1 MSTAPRS
8 KATLTNQLIS
18 VNDEAS
24 EKLLATLSKD
34 EDTTG
39 TAWDVEVATI
49 DLTSEQAD
57 VASQWATVARNILT
71 PDYLETLIEP
81 LRNQSS
87 LLELV
92 TAQLLQHLLKVYGH
106 KIEVV
111 VQEQGIDAIDVNLP
125 HIKVITNRKQG
136 TKRLELV
143 FDQERITEYLKNSL
157 SEFFTHAGIWKEFA
171 KAVGAN
177 LIVWVATDLEQA
189 EKVDSASTEDN
200 LVQLVCQRLH
210 QLDLSLIV
218 ERSEVLAQLH
228 CLDIAKKIIDG
239 FNLSSCTLQ
248 DMEKLLGLKQRPPM
262 RTETSLDFDPI
273 AVLPTSIPIASS
285 IRAQLRPD
293 LWQQGNNQI
302 AVFHYRSKS
311 NPSNYIEHYITN
323 PGDIEM
329 LPWEAAE
336 QIINKFGFDTVKL
349 QLIFAA
355 RTMEEN
361 EPWNSAFTLKATD
374 IVQLL
379 GWDRNHN
386 TSLSE
391 KRNAVASTAYA
402 LSCLLV
408 RSVWIE
414 GRGRRKVDA
423 STPIGRMWDVLIDLH
438 GQFDWVTGKIEKPD
452 EVYITVSPGLWTKH
466 FLNRA
471 GSRAKEALHQFGYLA
486 RDILKIDPY
495 HNEMALRLAIQ
506 LTLDA
511 RIRVRNQNPYDY
523 RVGGLLE
530 EVLAKAEID
539 RALQDKHKA
548 RDLKNRWNNALK
560 LLMSLG
566 WQIEFDPATYPGW
579 LRPSSTEP
587 KPEDWRK
594 IRVIDRLM
602 QAKLTIMPPHPIP
615 TLLAKIKEPK
625 RVKPEPEATLMLE
638 LTGEQVK
645 HARETKG
652 WSRKELGG
660 FLNLSADY
668 IGKIERGDRII
679 TPELEPKLRRLLNL
693 A

>member
-1 MSTAPRS
+1 MPQQSPQPEIPLQPVTRMSQGESDLPNS
-8 KATLTNQLIS
+8 ATSS
-18 VNDEAS
+18 VEVAY
-24 EKLLATLSKD
+24 
-34 EDTTG
+34 TT
-39 TAWDVEVATI
+39 WDVEVATI
-49 DLTSEQAD
+49 DLTTEQSGTS
-57 VASQWATVARNILT
+57 SQWATVARSILT
-71 PDYLETLIEP
+71 PDYLATLIDI
-81 LRNQSS
+81 LRSQSS
-87 LLELV
+87 LPELV
-92 TAQLLQHLLKVYGH
+92 TAQLLQHLLKIYRH
-106 KIEVV
+106 KVEVM
-111 VQEQGIDAIDVNLP
+111 VQEEGIDAIDTSLP
-125 HIKVITNRKQG
+125 HFKVITNRKQG

-143 FDQERITEYLKNSL
+143 FDNDRIKDYLQNSL
-157 SEFFTHAGIWKEFA
+157 SEFFTHTGIWKEFA

-177 LIVWVATDLEQA
+177 LVVWIATDL
-189 EKVDSASTEDN
+189 DSIKELKSDQPGQEEILIQTVRN
-200 LVQLVCQRLH
+200 HLQ
-210 QLDLSLIV
+210 DLSHSLIV

-228 CLDIAKKIIDG
+228 CLDIANKITDG
-239 FNLSSCTLQ
+239 FNLSNCTLQ
-248 DMEKLLGLKQRPPM
+248 DIEKLLGLKQRPPAT
-262 RTETSLDFDPI
+262 TETSLDLDPI

-293 LWQQGNNQI
+293 LWQQGENQT
-302 AVFHYRSKS
+302 AVFHYRSKT

-361 EPWNSAFTLKATD
+361 EPWNSTFTLKASD

-379 GWDRNHN
+379 GWDKNHN
-386 TSLSE
+386 TSMAE
-391 KRNAVASTAYA
+391 KRSAVASTAYA

-408 RSVWIE
+408 KSVWIE

-438 GQFDWVTGKIEKPD
+438 GQFDWVTGKIEKPE

-495 HNEMALRLAIQ
+495 HHEMALRLAIQ

-523 RVGGLLE
+523 RVGSLLE
-530 EVLAKAEID
+530 EVLARTEID
-539 RALQDKHKA
+539 KALQDKHKA

-566 WQIEFDPATYPGW
+566 WQIKFDPDTYPGW
-579 LRPSSTEP
+579 LRPGSTDP

-594 IRVIDRLM
+594 IKVIDRLM
-602 QAKLTIMPPHPIP
+602 QAKLTIVPPHPIP

-625 RVKPEPEATLMLE
+625 KTKPLEITPVNE
-638 LTGEQVK
+638 LTGDQVRQ
-645 HARETKG
+645 AREQKG
-652 WSRKELGG
+652 WTRKELGG

-668 IGKIERGDRII
+668 VGKLERGDRMI
-679 TPELEPKLRRLLNL
+679 TPELEPKLKRLLHL